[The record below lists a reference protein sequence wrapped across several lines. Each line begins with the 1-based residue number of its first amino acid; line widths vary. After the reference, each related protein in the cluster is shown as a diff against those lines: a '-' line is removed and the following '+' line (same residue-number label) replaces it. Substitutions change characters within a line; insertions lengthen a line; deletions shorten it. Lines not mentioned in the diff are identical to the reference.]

1 MLVHTA
7 QVRGRKIAWDKRE
20 VVQHGLNADRIK
32 FDLDAEFRCCDSYQV
47 VLCGPSLESPKRYI
61 PDKDMTVAVPP
72 SLMESTGPVST
83 CLLGYVGGEVRVVTA
98 QERYPLVVVE
108 SGFTGPLDPGEE
120 QPDLWA
126 QLMSAEAAR
135 IEAELARESAEK
147 ARADAEAKRIAAEKA
162 RETASAEAVKAANE
176 AAAKAEQAARQ
187 AEDRVTAALAEVAEA
202 EQARTEAEKARAA
215 AESSRAEAEAARIA
229 AESKRESAEAKRKA
243 DSAKAVADASA
254 ATSAANA
261 AAGKA
266 DAAAQAATDG
276 EASRVAAETARAK
289 AEQARATAET
299 GRVEAEA
306 TRAANETKR
315 TESFNSNL
323 VSWNSKVDA
332 ACKKATDTA
341 SKAAQDVKTA
351 TDAAIAQTQEATNA
365 AVAKADKAT
374 ASATTAANKAEAAV
388 SKLPLPLGNT
398 LKGEVE
404 STMAS
409 VHDAYPAP
417 LVTTKVMGQSNQL
430 TTTGKNL
437 MRLINSGTVNGVNLT
452 ANGDGSYHV
461 KGTQTAGFTRFYTDD
476 GIKKP
481 LAEFGLNVGDTV
493 YLSAAEASAKLYMAI
508 FFWDEKGSNVYTQ
521 VATSAN
527 VTKYTIAENVTQAY
541 VCISLDGSVGTSVD
555 SDFHPMISLNSNKD
569 WEPYTGGKPSPS
581 PDYPQEITNL
591 NKAEV
596 ITSGINIC
604 PDDKLLCGIGYTS
617 GVPFNK
623 WGMVAE
629 FPYTQPSE
637 TRGIG
642 AVLNTKKGVTYSIA
656 YLGSAATAAVG
667 IAEYSGLKDV
677 GDIAKAVSYEKVNSL
692 KKVSLTATVDG
703 VMVFVLA
710 SQWKD
715 GKTNLNT
722 FNKEDVIISIGEPC
736 STYTSHQSKSTP
748 IDLQGNEL
756 LSIPNGVRDE
766 VVIDAEGNVSLIKRV
781 AKYVVPENV
790 YVQDEPDNFG
800 VQLELNAVDGNYLHK
815 QLCPENAKYNSKI
828 NWMTIWKEGNSWANL
843 QEFKQWFIGTEFYFG
858 TKNPETIP
866 LGKVELP
873 ALPEATSNVWNDGN
887 IPANVYVQYL
897 KDVNIAFADLESKLT
912 QAVVAAAANL

>member
-229 AESKRESAEAKRKA
+229 AESKRESAEVKRKA

-289 AEQARATAET
+289 AEQARAIAET

-306 TRAANETKR
+306 TRVAHESKR
-315 TESFNSNL
+315 TESFNTNL

-341 SKAAQDVKTA
+341 SKAAQDAKTA
-351 TDAAIAQTQEATNA
+351 TDAAIAKTEEVTQA
-365 AVAKADKAT
+365 AVAKAQTAT
-374 ASATTAANKAEAAV
+374 DNATTAANKAEAAV

-398 LKGEVE
+398 LKGEAE
-404 STMAS
+404 STLVN

-417 LVTTKVMGQSNQL
+417 LVTTKVMGQSNQI

-437 MRLINSGTVNGVNLT
+437 FNWDSYINDYQFDTSDSGKGFWYAKIPVATGKTTVAVSADKIVKSGEYL
-452 ANGDGSYHV
+452 AFADAKFGSNT
-461 KGTQTAGFTRFYTDD
+461 KS
-476 GIKKP
+476 IW
-481 LAEFGLNVGDTV
+481 LAHK
-493 YLSAAEASAKLYMAI
+493 SAAEPTRMGTLPT
-508 FFWDEKGSNVYTQ
+508 D
-521 VATSAN
+521 
-527 VTKYTIAENVTQAY
+527 AEGNLWVW
-541 VCISLDGSVGTSVD
+541 
-555 SDFHPMISLNSNKD
+555 FNNSNAAIRNLYDTGVKVQVEIGTKATA

-581 PDYPQEITNL
+581 PEYPQEIANL
-591 NKAEV
+591 NKAEIV
-596 ITSGINIC
+596 TVGKNLFSAQIDIRSGNTNEPIYLSKGTYTISVKNEVEWWKKTANDNNIYIHTF
-604 PDDKLLCGIGYTS
+604 KENEFLT
-617 GVPFNK
+617 GVAFRNL
-623 WGMVAE
+623 V
-629 FPYTQPSE
+629 
-637 TRGIG
+637 
-642 AVLNTKKGVTYSIA
+642 
-656 YLGSAATAAVG
+656 VG
-667 IAEYSGLKDV
+667 QR
-677 GDIAKAVSYEKVNSL
+677 SY
-692 KKVSLTATVDG
+692 G
-703 VMVFVLA
+703 
-710 SQWKD
+710 
-715 GKTNLNT
+715 T
-722 FNKEDVIISIGEPC
+722 FNVNKNCEARFFTYGSWDNNAVTEIQLEAASKATTYEP
-736 STYTSHQSKSTP
+736 HKSKSTP
-748 IDLQGNEL
+748 IDLKGNEL
-756 LSIPNGVRDE
+756 CSLPNGVKDE

-781 AKYVVPENV
+781 GSCAIDKSWDWNKGETQNGSSRFVAYV
-790 YVQDEPDNFG
+790 
-800 VQLELNAVDGNYLHK
+800 
-815 QLCPENAKYNSKI
+815 YNQGANHCTNTDVKCRSKI
-828 NWMTIWKEGNSWANL
+828 GICSPTDTWLEKDGCAVQGFDESTNCVFMYIKSLAN
-843 QEFKQWFIGTEFYFG
+843 ETVDTFKQWITD
-858 TKNPETIP
+858 NPFSVMYLLAEPQTIP

-873 ALPEATSNVWNDGN
+873 ALPEATSNIWNNGN
-887 IPANVYVQYL
+887 IQTDVGVTYVRDANIV
-897 KDVNIAFADLESKLT
+897 IGRLEDKL
-912 QAVVAAAANL
+912 ARVAYGNL

>member
-1 MLVHTA
+1 MVTHTA

-32 FDLDAEFRCCDSYQV
+32 FDLDSEFRGCDSYQV

-126 QLMSAEAAR
+126 QIMSAEAAR
-135 IEAELARESAEK
+135 IEAELVREAAET

-176 AAAKAEQAARQ
+176 AAAKAEQAARR

-266 DAAAQAATDG
+266 DAAAQTASDG

-289 AEQARATAET
+289 AEQARAIAET

-306 TRAANETKR
+306 TRAANESER
-315 TESFNSNL
+315 TETFNDNL
-323 VSWNSKVDA
+323 TSWNGKVDA

-341 SKAAQDVKTA
+341 SKAAQDAKTA
-351 TDAAIAQTQEATNA
+351 TDAAIAKTEEATQA

-388 SKLPLPLGNT
+388 AQLPIPSGNV
-398 LKGEVE
+398 LKGEAE
-404 STMAS
+404 STFINL
-409 VHDAYPAP
+409 HDSWKAP
-417 LVTTKVMGQSNQL
+417 ILKGKVLGQSNQL

-437 MRLINSGTVNGVNLT
+437 LGGERYVSGYNIR
-452 ANGDGSYHV
+452 
-461 KGTQTAGFTRFYTDD
+461 GFKN
-476 GIKKP
+476 ILKP
-481 LAEFGLNVGDTV
+481 N
-493 YLSAAEASAKLYMAI
+493 
-508 FFWDEKGSNVYTQ
+508 
-521 VATSAN
+521 
-527 VTKYTIAENVTQAY
+527 TKYTYSSSGITDGKAAFKLLAFNAQQSKE
-541 VCISLDGSVGTSVD
+541 ISLTVGYIKND
-555 SDFHPMISLNSNKD
+555 SETFTTPENIGEFEELYLGGNYNEAGKKCINSHFQIEEGAKATAY
-569 WEPYTGGKPSPS
+569 EPYTGGKPSPS
-581 PDYPQEITNL
+581 PEYPQEITNL
-591 NKAEV
+591 TKAELAV
-596 ITSGINIC
+596 AGKNLLEIYSLPNQPDSGISASMENDKSVTVNGMTTSSNIDIKIIGENTRVTLLAGVYTFSVDSIGFPKDC
-604 PDDKLLCGIGYTS
+604 IFFIRNASDNTWFANTNVEKPTITISLDKPTIISECSVRIPTAGTKFSNARIAVQLEVGGKATGYTA
-617 GVPFNK
+617 P
-623 WGMVAE
+623 A
-629 FPYTQPSE
+629 
-637 TRGIG
+637 
-642 AVLNTKKGVTYSIA
+642 TKA
-656 YLGSAATAAVG
+656 L
-667 IAEYSGLKDV
+667 
-677 GDIAKAVSYEKVNSL
+677 
-692 KKVSLTATVDG
+692 
-703 VMVFVLA
+703 
-710 SQWKD
+710 
-715 GKTNLNT
+715 
-722 FNKEDVIISIGEPC
+722 
-736 STYTSHQSKSTP
+736 TP
-748 IDLQGNEL
+748 IDLKGNEL
-756 LSIPNGVRDE
+756 CSLPNGVKDE
-766 VVIDAEGNVSLIKRV
+766 VVIDAEGNVSLIKRTKQYDWNCAQIIKGTGRNYAVDKVLDIGANYTGLV
-781 AKYVVPENV
+781 AEKAINADNNTIGICYVNQKMIYVTVPESVTTKEQANQLYGGMKV
-790 YVQDEPDNFG
+790 IYQLAEP
-800 VQLELNAVDGNYLHK
+800 Q
-815 QLCPENAKYNSKI
+815 
-828 NWMTIWKEGNSWANL
+828 
-843 QEFKQWFIGTEFYFG
+843 
-858 TKNPETIP
+858 TIP

-887 IPANVYVQYL
+887 IPANVYINYL

>member
-32 FDLDAEFRCCDSYQV
+32 FDLDAEFRGCDSYQV

-126 QLMSAEAAR
+126 QIMSAEAAR

-187 AEDRVTAALAEVAEA
+187 AENRVTAALAEVAKA

-266 DAAAQAATDG
+266 DAAAQTATDG
-276 EASRVAAETARAK
+276 EASRVAAETARAE

-306 TRAANETKR
+306 TRAANESER
-315 TESFNSNL
+315 TETFNTNL

-341 SKAAQDVKTA
+341 SKAAQDAKTA
-351 TDAAIAQTQEATNA
+351 TDAAIAKTEEATNA
-365 AVAKADKAT
+365 AVAKAQTAT
-374 ASATTAANKAEAAV
+374 DNATTAANKAETVVAQ
-388 SKLPLPLGNT
+388 LPIPSGNV
-398 LKGEVE
+398 LKGEAEATLAHVD
-404 STMAS
+404 
-409 VHDAYPAP
+409 DAYPAP
-417 LVTTKVMGQSNQL
+417 LVTTKVLGQSNQ
-430 TTTGKNL
+430 
-437 MRLINSGTVNGVNLT
+437 
-452 ANGDGSYHV
+452 
-461 KGTQTAGFTRFYTDD
+461 Q
-476 GIKKP
+476 
-481 LAEFGLNVGDTV
+481 
-493 YLSAAEASAKLYMAI
+493 
-508 FFWDEKGSNVYTQ
+508 Q
-521 VATSAN
+521 
-527 VTKYTIAENVTQAY
+527 
-541 VCISLDGSVGTSVD
+541 
-555 SDFHPMISLNSNKD
+555 
-569 WEPYTGGKPSPS
+569 EPAPSPEN
-581 PDYPQEITNL
+581 PQEITNL
-591 NKAEV
+591 NKAELV
-596 ITSGINIC
+596 ITGKNLINADGAKKSGWNV
-604 PDDKLLCGIGYTS
+604 LL
-617 GVPFNK
+617 P
-623 WGMVAE
+623 
-629 FPYTQPSE
+629 
-637 TRGIG
+637 
-642 AVLNTKKGVTYSIA
+642 NTKLMNGATYVFTAPKCKQTCSI
-656 YLGSAATAAVG
+656 YATASDTRLVG
-667 IAEYSGLKDV
+667 FIGSGKTERFTVPSNADFSKGCFIAGSSAD
-677 GDIAKAVSYEKVNSL
+677 SL
-692 KKVSLTATVDG
+692 EDMNTVINT
-703 VMVFVLA
+703 VMVEVGTVA
-710 SQWKD
+710 SGYSAPK
-715 GKTNLNT
+715 KYALTT
-722 FNKEDVIISIGEPC
+722 
-736 STYTSHQSKSTP
+736 
-748 IDLQGNEL
+748 IDLKGNEL
-756 LSIPNGVRDE
+756 CSLPNGVKDE
-766 VVIDAEGNVSLIKRV
+766 VVIDAEGNVSLIKRTKQYDWNCAQIIKGTGRNYAVDKVLDIGANYTGLV
-781 AKYVVPENV
+781 AEKAINDINNTIGICYVNQKMIYVTVPESVTTKEQANQLYGGMKV
-790 YVQDEPDNFG
+790 IYQLAEP
-800 VQLELNAVDGNYLHK
+800 Q
-815 QLCPENAKYNSKI
+815 
-828 NWMTIWKEGNSWANL
+828 
-843 QEFKQWFIGTEFYFG
+843 
-858 TKNPETIP
+858 TIP

-873 ALPEATSNVWNDGN
+873 ALPESTSNVWNDGN
-887 IPANVYVQYL
+887 IPANVYINYL